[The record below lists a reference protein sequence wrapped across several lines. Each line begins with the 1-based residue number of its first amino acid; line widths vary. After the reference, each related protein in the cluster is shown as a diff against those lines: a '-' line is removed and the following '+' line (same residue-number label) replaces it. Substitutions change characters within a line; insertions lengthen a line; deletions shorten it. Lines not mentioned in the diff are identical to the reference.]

1 MVAKRSG
8 PTDSVIDRIV
18 ECVRLGLSKKDAA
31 LHLGISTESLNAWLR
46 RGGVERRHIDSGKK
60 PRKRESA
67 FLKLLLAY
75 EKATSDFQLDRLRLI
90 DGAAREG
97 AWQAAAW
104 TLERR
109 LPEQWGKQRLDIQAN
124 GSLIVEGC
132 GWLDRRIEAGK
143 GRTDGDG

>member
-8 PTDSVIDRIV
+8 PTDAVIDRIT

-31 LHLGISTESLNAWLR
+31 LHVGVATDTLNSWIR
-46 RGGVERRHIDSGKK
+46 RGGAERRHIDNGGK

-67 FLKLLLAY
+67 YLKLVVDY
-75 EKATSDFQLDRLRLI
+75 EKATADFQLERLKLI
-90 DGAAREG
+90 DGAAKDG

-109 LPEQWGKQRLDIQAN
+109 LPEKWGKQRLDIQAN

-143 GRTDGDG
+143 GHTDGDS